1 VPRGRWA
8 RAKGLQSRSVPPDLT
23 RLEAIISDRMR
34 DRRICLAPR
43 RRGADHQHY
52 DANDRQAAAPRP
64 VSSQGR
70 TEERDW
76 WRSPRQ
82 CPTRWPGVHL
92 GLRQPLSPP
101 PSTQIGCTDPGG
113 ASARR
118 ALRSRVSPEF
128 HGSPARHCDTL
139 ASRPSECRHVIL
151 PPRRAAAEIA
161 PGSWQ
166 GRVHQPDTVVRP
178 ARPKHA
184 CTRPDSLLDLR
195 IADNQQSPTLLVF
208 LCQNS

>member
-1 VPRGRWA
+1 
-8 RAKGLQSRSVPPDLT
+8 
-23 RLEAIISDRMR
+23 M
-34 DRRICLAPR
+34 APR

-52 DANDRQAAAPRP
+52 DANDRQAAASRP

-76 WRSPRQ
+76 WRSARQ
-82 CPTRWPGVHL
+82 YPTRWPGPTSGFAAVI
-92 GLRQPLSPP
+92 LSA
-101 PSTQIGCTDPGG
+101 SFYTDRLHRPRRREC
-113 ASARR
+113 RR

-128 HGSPARHCDTL
+128 HGSPTRHCDTL

>member
-1 VPRGRWA
+1 VWKLLDRFVRIEDAGSGDRLPAADEPTIGVTMPMTDKPVRRDRYPVKGEQKNGVGHVRRDNTRRDVRATSGRA
-8 RAKGLQSRSVPPDLT
+8 AVILSASFY
-23 RLEAIISDRMR
+23 SDRLHR
-34 DRRICLAPR
+34 PR
-43 RRGADHQHY
+43 RR
-52 DANDRQAAAPRP
+52 
-64 VSSQGR
+64 
-70 TEERDW
+70 E
-76 WRSPRQ
+76 
-82 CPTRWPGVHL
+82 C
-92 GLRQPLSPP
+92 
-101 PSTQIGCTDPGG
+101 
-113 ASARR
+113 RR

-139 ASRPSECRHVIL
+139 ASPPSECRHVIL

-161 PGSWQ
+161 PGSCQ

-184 CTRPDSLLDLR
+184 CTRHDSLLDLR